1 MTRCQSRSVVAS
13 TVTLILAT
21 VVACGP
27 TAAADI
33 ERAPTPAE
41 AEAYLTRVVELARA
55 PDFAGLCALGGGN
68 CEKILEVAGRDA
80 VPALPP
86 TLVDQFELPAR
97 HNADGST
104 DVGGRVLVLCGI
116 DGQARPYR
124 TEMPVF
130 FHGSEMRAIE
140 PIYWSGIGI
149 ATDRITAPQPQP
161 SAAPC
166 MEVSPSPA

>member
-1 MTRCQSRSVVAS
+1 MTRRQSRSVVAT

-27 TAAADI
+27 PAAADV
-33 ERAPTPAE
+33 ERAPAPAE
-41 AEAYLTRVVELARA
+41 AEAFLTRVAGLARTL
-55 PDFAGLCALGGGN
+55 DFAGLCALGGGN

-97 HNADGST
+97 HYADGST

-116 DGQARPYR
+116 DGHARPYR
-124 TEMPVF
+124 TEMLVF
-130 FHGSEMRAIE
+130 FHGSELIAIE
-140 PIYWSGIGI
+140 PIYWSGSGI

-161 SAAPC
+161 AAAPC
-166 MEVSPSPA
+166 MEASPSPA